1 MGPELPFRS
10 YYGGGEM
17 RPESVYNV
25 QFEERTSYGVRTMT
39 PIAKLFDER
48 IIFVGGTIV
57 GEAADH
63 LMAQLL
69 VLESMD
75 PDREITMYNNSP
87 GSGPND
93 EYADD
98 IYSLTAVYDTMQY
111 VRPDIRTVCLGQAV
125 STAAVLLAA
134 GTHGKRLTVPNA
146 RVLIRQPR
154 GGSPRREQISDL
166 ELRANEV
173 SRTRHLLERVLSL
186 HTGRSAEEVRRD
198 IEREKILTAE
208 GAKEYGMVDEI
219 IQSRKLSAV

>member
-1 MGPELPFRS
+1 MDPESAFRAMHNP
-10 YYGGGEM
+10 GM

-25 QFEERTSYGVRTMT
+25 QFEERTSYGTRTIT

-57 GEAADH
+57 GEAADQ

-69 VLESMD
+69 VLESLD
-75 PDREITMYNNSP
+75 PDREIIMYINSP

-111 VRPDIRTVCLGQAV
+111 IRPDIRTVCLGQAV

-134 GTHGKRLTVPNA
+134 GSPGKRLALANA

-154 GGSPRREQISDL
+154 GGSPRREQMSDL
-166 ELRANEV
+166 EIRANEV
-173 SRTRHLLERVLSL
+173 SRTRHLLETTLAH
-186 HTGRSAEEVRRD
+186 HTGRSVDDVRND

-208 GAKEYGMVDEI
+208 EAKEYGLVDEI